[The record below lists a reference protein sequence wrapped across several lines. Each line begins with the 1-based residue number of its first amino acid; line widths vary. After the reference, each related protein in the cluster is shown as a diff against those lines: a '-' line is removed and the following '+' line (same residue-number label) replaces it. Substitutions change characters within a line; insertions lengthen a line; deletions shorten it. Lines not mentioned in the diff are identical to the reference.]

1 MISLRRC
8 QIKKYLKRILFS
20 VKSQRNIF
28 WDNTEIDIGCEVVI
42 PDKFTGNTPL
52 CVISHGSGGLGSD
65 TELFVNSLTDAGIA
79 CMCVDS
85 FTGRN
90 ISSLSWDSQSSY
102 ISPKV
107 RAHETMQAI
116 AYVRSNSDTLF
127 RVLDLDKIA
136 LVGFSWG
143 ADTLAQI
150 LGHHAETLPSSCFY
164 ALCYGNLWPFEH
176 AFYNAKK
183 HDVTLYHGTDDNWTS
198 CEKSKIF
205 AQQTNSDYVEFYSVT
220 HGFCKQ
226 GYDNDIA
233 SDVIINHH
241 ADFPIPT
248 EMTEVYNWVQQGKVW
263 KDTDWKKVNAVM
275 TFDPMAAQRVI
286 SDIIEK
292 LMSA

>member
-1 MISLRRC
+1 M
-8 QIKKYLKRILFS
+8 KKYIKRILFS

-42 PDKFTGNTPL
+42 PDKFTGDTPL

-65 TELFVNSLTDAGIA
+65 TELFVDSLTDAGIA
-79 CMCVDS
+79 CLCVDS

-107 RAHETMQAI
+107 RAFETMKAVDYI
-116 AYVRSNSDTLF
+116 KHNIDGLF
-127 RVLDLDKIA
+127 RVININKLA
-136 LVGFSWG
+136 FVGFSWG

-150 LGHHAETLPSSCFY
+150 IGHHTDNLPSDTFF
-164 ALCYGNLWPFEH
+164 ALCYGNLWPFES

-183 HDVTLYHGTDDNWTS
+183 QDITLYHGSADNWTD

-205 AQQTNSDYVEFYSVT
+205 AEETNSQYVEFFDVT

-226 GYDNDIA
+226 GYDNDMA
-233 SDVIINHH
+233 KDVIINSH

-248 EMTEVYNWVQQGKVW
+248 EMIEVYNWVQQGKVW
-263 KDTDWKKVNAVM
+263 KDTEWKKVDAVM

-286 SDIIEK
+286 SDLVLK
-292 LMSA
+292 LK

>member
-1 MISLRRC
+1 M
-8 QIKKYLKRILFS
+8 KKYIKRILFS

-28 WDNTEIDIGCEVVI
+28 WDNTEIDIGCEVTI
-42 PDKFTGNTPL
+42 PNKFVGNTPL

-65 TELFVNSLTDAGIA
+65 TELFVDSLTDAGIA
-79 CMCVDS
+79 CLCVDS

-107 RAHETMQAI
+107 RAHETMEAL
-116 AYVRSNSDTLF
+116 AYIKRNADSLF
-127 RVLDLDKIA
+127 QMVNTDRISF
-136 LVGFSWG
+136 VGFSWG

-150 LGHHAETLPSSCFY
+150 LGHHTQSLPDDSFF
-164 ALCYGNLWPFEH
+164 ALCYGNLWPFES

-183 HDVTLYHGTDDNWTS
+183 YNVKLYHGADDNWTS
-198 CEKSKIF
+198 SERSKIF
-205 AQQTNSDYVEFYSVT
+205 ANETNSKFVEFYSVT

-226 GYDNDIA
+226 GYENDMA
-233 SDVIINHH
+233 KNVIINHH

-263 KDTDWKKVNAVM
+263 KDTDWKKVDAVM
-275 TFDPMAAQRVI
+275 TFDPMATQQVLA
-286 SDIIEK
+286 DIIK
-292 LMSA
+292 ATK